1 MRFAL
6 SARPRI
12 VGIVGNPRPQ
22 SRTLQATSA
31 VAQAMAR
38 ATRGEVAEVIDLI
51 AYREHLFDIG
61 APEIKAVLERVLAA
75 EVLVVSS
82 PVYKA
87 TVSSVLKAFFDHVG
101 AGELAGRLAIP
112 VMVGG
117 APGHMLAVE
126 THMRPMLVEV
136 GATCATPGLYILE
149 SLIDTVDAI
158 ASDYVGRLPL

>member
-1 MRFAL
+1 VRFAL
-6 SARPRI
+6 SDRPRI
-12 VGIVGNPRPQ
+12 VGIVGNPRPN
-22 SRTLQATSA
+22 SRTLHAA
-31 VAQAMAR
+31 RAIAEAMAR

-61 APEIKAVLERVLAA
+61 GPDIKAVLERVLAA
-75 EVLVVSS
+75 EVLVVAS

-87 TVSSVLKAFFDHVG
+87 TISSVLKAFFDHVG

-126 THMRPMLVEV
+126 DHLRPMLVEV

-149 SLIDTVDAI
+149 SSIDTVDAI
-158 ASDYVGRLPL
+158 ASEYVGRLPL